1 MPNTAHP
8 TTEPGTTGQ
17 DTTGQG
23 TPGAEST
30 DIALIGM
37 AGRFPGARNLDAYWR
52 NLRDGVESITFLDE
66 EELLAHGVP
75 REALRAPNYIR
86 AASVLDGYD
95 RFDAPFFGYN
105 AREAAILD
113 PQQRLFLESSWAA
126 LEDAG
131 HTPGSFGGSIGVYAA
146 SNLSTYLMTNLIAGR
161 GLPPGGDS
169 LELVIANDKDYVA
182 NRVAYKLDL
191 DGPAVCVQT
200 ACSSS
205 LVAVHLAV
213 QALLGY
219 ECDMAL
225 AGGVTLR
232 FPQHAGYFHREGMI
246 FSADGH
252 CRPFDAR
259 ATGTVAGN
267 GVGVVVLKRLEDA
280 IADGD
285 HIEAVIKGSAVNNDG
300 AAKIGYTAPSVD
312 GQAQVVAA
320 ALGIAGVEPATITAI
335 EAHGTGT
342 PLGDPIEVRALT
354 QVFGPTATGP
364 GQCALGSVKGNIGH
378 LDSTAGV
385 AGLIKA
391 VLQLRH
397 GELVPSV
404 NFEAPNPEIDF
415 AATPFHVNTEL
426 RKWTA
431 NGHPRRIGVSSFG
444 IGGTNAHVV
453 LEEPPQAAPAPP
465 PARAVQALTIS
476 ARTPAALDE
485 ATANLAAALVG
496 NGHHDLAD
504 VAHTLQTGRTGFPHR
519 RVVVARDAADAAA
532 ALRELDPQRV
542 TTHGPAGE
550 ARTVLLFPG
559 QGSQYP
565 GMGRDLY
572 ENEPVFRAQV
582 DACAEELAPHL
593 GFDLRDALFPAADAD
608 PQEAARRLEQ
618 TATAQ
623 PALFTVEY
631 ALAAL
636 LESWGVAPDA
646 MIGHS
651 IGEITAACRAG
662 VLTLPGAL
670 RMVAVRGRLMQSLPT
685 GAMLSAA
692 LPEERLRAILPD
704 GLSVAA
710 VNGPELCVVSGPHD
724 AVAAFRQR
732 LEGDGVAARP
742 LHTSH
747 AFHSAMMEPITGAF
761 AAELAGI
768 ELRPPR
774 IPFVSNRTGTW
785 ITPEQATDPGYWVG
799 HIRDAVRFGD
809 GVDLVTQDGPA
820 ALVEVGPGHTLGT
833 LARSGSRGRG
843 CTVLATLPGPREDAD
858 EQEFL
863 TGALGRMWLAGARV
877 DWAALHGERRR
888 RVSLPTYPFEPR
900 RYWIEPKTEP
910 KTGPEAES
918 GGGTGGLD
926 LDVQAPAEP
935 ETRDDFAVGALDP
948 RPVLSTDF
956 LAPRDPREERIAAI
970 WQEMLGV
977 GPIGVHD
984 SFVELGGHSLLA
996 ARVLE
1001 RVNADLGSAVSPR
1014 QLFNAPTVAGL
1025 AQAVA
1030 ETGGAAAE
1038 AGAGPESAT
1047 RLPQAVPEPDRLHEP
1062 FPLTEIQQAQ
1072 WIGRLGTFNVG
1083 DVAAHVYWEVELDDA
1098 VDLGRLEH
1106 TWNRLMDRHAM
1117 LRAVIHPDGRQQIL
1131 PDVGPYRFPVLD
1143 LRTTSEDERT
1153 RQLEELRDRLSHEVR
1168 PTDTWPLFDV
1178 RTTLLPGGRT
1188 RLHVSFDLLIA
1199 DIGSIRILMR
1209 DWRKLYQHGED
1220 ALPPLTLS
1228 YRDYALASAA
1238 VRDTPLHQRAL
1249 AYWRDRVR
1257 DLPPGPD
1264 LPLAMAPAALTSP
1277 EFAARRAVIP
1287 RAVWERFTDRAA
1299 KLGVTPS
1306 VALLAVYAR
1315 VLGTWCRGG
1324 RFTLN
1329 VTVTNRLEVHDE
1341 VPDLVGEFASFDL
1354 LPVDLTAGDGIAA
1367 LAARMQEQAWQD
1379 LEHRCLNGVEVLREM
1394 ARQRGGTSGAVMP
1407 VVFTSTLVQQN
1418 EPGDESMF
1426 GWLGEMS
1433 HEIAQTPQVWMDAG
1447 VLEVADG
1454 IQLSWHGVRQ
1464 LFPDGVLDDMFDRF
1478 QHLVDVL
1485 AETDEAWTGAPAS
1498 LLPDHQRE
1506 LIAAVNDTAGPVPD
1520 GFLFTPLVE
1529 QARRT
1534 PERVAIIA
1542 PGGALTFGDLYRHA
1556 CHVARRL
1563 RELGAGPGQ
1572 LVAVAAD
1579 KSREQIVAA
1588 LGVLLAGGAY
1598 LPIDPD
1604 LPTERQDHLLDHG
1617 RARIV
1622 VTRAGGPDRT
1632 WPDGLRQVVVDLAT
1646 AVGDDGPPEPVQQPG
1661 DLAYVVYTS
1670 GSTGQPKGVMLSH
1683 RAALNTLADINERF
1697 RLGPDDRVLGLSSL
1711 SFDLS
1716 VWDVFGVL
1724 GAGGALVLPET
1735 DARRDPGRWLELVTE
1750 HRVTVWNSVPALMA
1764 MFAEHVAGLP
1774 ARPELPLRLALLS
1787 GDWIPVDLPGRLR
1800 GIRPGMEVISLGGA
1814 TEAAVWSIYYPIG
1827 EVDPSWDSIPYGRP
1841 LRNQSFHVFNDR
1853 MEECPVWTTGELYI
1867 GGAGVAE
1874 GYWRDEERTAASFV
1888 THPVTGERLYRTGDL
1903 GRRLPDGDI
1912 EFLGRED
1919 FQVKIGGFRI
1929 ELGEIESVLLGC
1941 AGVRTAVA
1949 AAVGPDR
1956 HHRRLAAYLVPDD
1969 DNTDRDALVAA
1980 ARQAAESTLPAYMVP
1995 STFTVLDRLPLT
2007 ANGKVDRS
2015 ALPEPGA
2022 TAAAVDSGPASPLAL
2037 RLAGLVAEV
2046 LGLESVAPQQNFF
2059 EIGGDS
2065 IKGIQIISRANAEGL
2080 EVTPADLFQQQTIS
2094 ALAAVLEERGAGT
2107 AAAPG
2112 AGGPVP
2118 LTPHQRRLIDRAAP
2132 ALPAATHRVELPV
2145 DAALEPQ
2152 TAGQALESVV
2162 ERHAA
2167 LRLRLAEQG
2176 AEWAQYAAEAD
2187 PDACYVPLIDLAALP
2202 AERRE
2207 AAMRQM
2213 VAEMAGELDLLHGP
2227 VTKAALFDL
2236 GDGPRR
2242 LVWLAHALAVDA
2254 PSWQPLLDD
2263 LRAALA
2269 PGQEPA
2275 PRPAAAPAFPRWAEQ
2290 LATRTGEAPPA
2301 GAAPQDGAEL
2311 PLGTATAAEPFH
2323 VTGALSAEET
2333 AALLDGARAA
2343 YRMSPQE
2350 VCLAATALALG
2361 AVTGGGHATVE
2372 VEYDL
2377 RGDGAAGTVGAC
2389 TGTAPVTVPLGTD
2402 GDLAALLAEVK
2413 ERHRDAAAHAPHAVP
2428 GERPQLLLGA
2438 VCETGEETVPL
2449 RDEAGAPPRPLVV
2462 TPCLAAGRLHLG
2474 LTSHADAEETACR
2487 LAQALREGLHRLA
2500 AHCQDPDAGRV
2511 TPSDFPLAGL
2521 DEDELSTF
2529 LAALTGDAA
2538 DGTPGEAGTTG
2549 EEGAR

>member
-1 MPNTAHP
+1 MPNTGSNTA
-8 TTEPGTTGQ
+8 
-17 DTTGQG
+17 
-23 TPGAEST
+23 ASEST
-30 DIALIGM
+30 DIALVGM
-37 AGRFPGARNLDAYWR
+37 AGRFPGARTLDAYWR

-75 REALRAPNYIR
+75 RDALEAPNYIR

-113 PQQRLFLESSWAA
+113 PQQRLFLESAWAA

-146 SNLSTYLMTNLIAGR
+146 SNLSTYLIANLIAGR

-232 FPQHAGYFHREGMI
+232 FPQHAGYYYREGMI

-252 CRPFDAR
+252 CRPFDAK
-259 ATGTVAGN
+259 ASGTIAGN

-280 IADGD
+280 LADGD

-320 ALGIAGVEPATITAI
+320 ALGIAGVEPATVTAI

-354 QVFGPTATGP
+354 QVFGPTVTTP
-364 GQCALGSVKGNIGH
+364 GHIALSSVKGNIGH

-391 VLQLRH
+391 VLQLRN

-404 NFEAPNPEIDF
+404 NYEAPNPEIDF
-415 AATPFHVNTEL
+415 GATPFHVNTEL

-431 NGHPRRIGVSSFG
+431 NGNPRRIGVSSFG
-444 IGGTNAHVV
+444 IGGTNAHIV
-453 LEEPPQAAPAPP
+453 LEEAPQAAPAPP
-465 PARAVQALTIS
+465 PARVPQALTIS

-485 ATANLAAALVG
+485 ATANLAAALTG

-504 VAHTLQTGRTGFPHR
+504 IAHTLQTGRTAFTHR

-532 ALRELDPQRV
+532 ALSELDPRRV
-542 TTHGPAGE
+542 TTHAPAGE

-572 ENEPVFRAQV
+572 DSEPVYRAQV
-582 DACAEELAPHL
+582 DACAERLTPHL
-593 GFDLRDALFPAADAD
+593 GFDLREALFPAAGAD
-608 PQEAARRLEQ
+608 PDEAARRLEQ
-618 TATAQ
+618 TAVAQ

-636 LESWGVAPDA
+636 LESWGVVPDA

-651 IGEITAACRAG
+651 VGEITAACRAG
-662 VLTLPGAL
+662 VLTLPDAL
-670 RMVAVRGRLMQSLPT
+670 RMVAVRGRLMQELPT

-692 LPEERLRAILPD
+692 LPEERLRALLPD
-704 GLSVAA
+704 GLSLAA
-710 VNGPELCVVSGPHD
+710 VNGPELCVVSGPHED
-724 AVAAFRQR
+724 VEAFRQR
-732 LEGDGVAARP
+732 LEADGVAARR

-761 AAELAGI
+761 AAELSGI
-768 ELRPPR
+768 SLSPPR
-774 IPFVSNRTGTW
+774 IPYVSNRTGTW
-785 ITPEQATDPGYWVG
+785 ITAEQATDPAYWVG
-799 HIRDAVRFGD
+799 HVRDAVRFGD
-809 GVDLVTQDGPA
+809 GVDLVTRDGPA
-820 ALVEVGPGHTLGT
+820 ALVEAGPGHTLGT
-833 LARSGSRGRG
+833 LARSASRGRG
-843 CTVLATLPGPREDAD
+843 CTVLATLPGPREEAD

-863 TGALGRMWLAGARV
+863 TGAVARVWLAGAHV
-877 DWAALHGERRR
+877 DWAALHGGRRR

-900 RYWIEPKTEP
+900 RYWIEPKR
-910 KTGPEAES
+910 ES
-918 GGGTGGLD
+918 TGGALD

-935 ETRDDFAVGALDP
+935 ETHDDFAVGALDP

-970 WQEMLGV
+970 WQDMLGV

-1001 RVNADLGSAVSPR
+1001 RVNAALGCSVSPR

-1030 ETGGAAAE
+1030 DAGGAAQ
-1038 AGAGPESAT
+1038 AT
-1047 RLPQAVPEPDRLHEP
+1047 GQDTAARLPQAVPDPDGLHEP

-1083 DVAAHVYWEVELDDA
+1083 DVAAHVYWEVELDA
-1098 VDLGRLEH
+1098 GIDLARLET
-1106 TWNRLMDRHAM
+1106 TWNQLMDRHAM

-1131 PDVGPYRFPVLD
+1131 PDTGPYRFPVLD
-1143 LRTTSEDERT
+1143 LRDATEDDRA
-1153 RQLEELRDRLSHEVR
+1153 RHLDELRERLSHEVR

-1178 RTTLLPGGRT
+1178 RTTLLPEGRT

-1220 ALPPLTLS
+1220 AVPPLALS
-1228 YRDYALASAA
+1228 YRDYALAAAA
-1238 VRDTPLHQRAL
+1238 VRETPLHARAL
-1249 AYWRDRVR
+1249 EYWRDRVR

-1264 LPLAMAPAALTSP
+1264 LPLAVAPASLTSP

-1324 RFTLN
+1324 KFTLN

-1464 LFPDGVLDDMFDRF
+1464 LFPDGLMDDMFDRF
-1478 QHLVDVL
+1478 RHLVDVL
-1485 AETDEAWTGAPAS
+1485 AGSDEAWTGAPVS

-1520 GFLFTPLVE
+1520 GLLFTPLVE
-1529 QARRT
+1529 QARRS
-1534 PERVAIIA
+1534 PDRVAIVA
-1542 PGGALTFGDLYRHA
+1542 PGGELTFGDLYRHA

-1563 RELGAGPGQ
+1563 RELGVGPNQ

-1604 LPTERQDHLLDHG
+1604 LPVERQDYLLGHG
-1617 RARIV
+1617 RARVV
-1622 VTRAGGPDRT
+1622 VTRAEGPNRA
-1632 WPDGLRQVVVDLAT
+1632 WPDGLREVVVDLAT

-1661 DLAYVVYTS
+1661 DLAYVIFTS
-1670 GSTGQPKGVMLSH
+1670 GSTGLPKGVMLSH
-1683 RAALNTLADINERF
+1683 RAALNTLVDINERF
-1697 RLGPDDRVLGLSSL
+1697 GLGPDDRVLGLSSL

-1724 GAGGALVLPET
+1724 GAGGAVVLPEP

-1764 MFAEHVAGLP
+1764 MFAEHVAGMRE
-1774 ARPELPLRLALLS
+1774 RPELPLRLTLLS

-1800 GIRPGMEVISLGGA
+1800 EIRPGMDVISLGGA
-1814 TEAAVWSIYYPIG
+1814 TEAAVWSIHYPIG

-1841 LRNQSFHVFNDR
+1841 LRNQTFHVLNDR
-1853 MEECPVWTTGELYI
+1853 MEECPVWTSGELYI
-1867 GGAGVAE
+1867 GGVGVAE

-1929 ELGEIESVLLGC
+1929 ELGEIESALLGC
-1941 AGVRTAVA
+1941 EGVRTAVA

-1956 HHRRLAAYLVPDD
+1956 HHRRLAAYLVPEDEGAD
-1969 DNTDRDALVAA
+1969 PDALVEA
-1980 ARQAAESTLPAYMVP
+1980 ARRAAENSLPHYMVP
-1995 STFTVLDRLPLT
+1995 STFTVLDRLPLS
-2007 ANGKVDRS
+2007 ANGKVDRG
-2015 ALPEPGA
+2015 ALPEPGS
-2022 TAAAVDSGPASPLAL
+2022 TSGAAQDSGPASPLAL
-2037 RLAGLVAEV
+2037 RIAALVGEV
-2046 LGLESVAPQQNFF
+2046 LGLEDVAPQHNFF

-2080 EVTPADLFQQQTIS
+2080 EVSPADLFQQQTIA
-2094 ALAAVLEERGAGT
+2094 ALAAVLEERGAGA

-2118 LTPHQRRLIDRAAP
+2118 LTAHQRRLIDRAAP
-2132 ALPAATHRVELPV
+2132 ALPAATHRVELEV
-2145 DAALEPQ
+2145 DADLEPRTAGRALE
-2152 TAGQALESVV
+2152 TVV

-2167 LRLRLAEQG
+2167 LRLRLVQQG
-2176 AEWAQYAAEAD
+2176 TEWAQFAAEAD

-2202 AERRE
+2202 GERRD

-2213 VAEMAGELDLLHGP
+2213 VTEMAAELDVQRGP

-2236 GDGPRR
+2236 GGGPRR
-2242 LVWLAHALAVDA
+2242 LVWLAHALAVDT
-2254 PSWQPLLDD
+2254 PSWRTLLAD
-2263 LRAALA
+2263 LRDALGALA
-2269 PGQEPA
+2269 RGEEPA
-2275 PRPAAAPAFPRWAEQ
+2275 ARPAAGSFTRWAEQ
-2290 LATRTGEAPPA
+2290 LAAQDPA
-2301 GAAPQDGAEL
+2301 GTAADPAATQTGDLAEL
-2311 PLGTATAAEPFH
+2311 PLGTATTDEPFH
-2323 VTGALSAEET
+2323 VTGALDAEDT

-2343 YRMSPQE
+2343 YRMTPHE
-2350 VCLAATALALG
+2350 VCLAAVALALT
-2361 AVTGGGHATVE
+2361 AVTTGGHATVD

-2377 RGDGAAGTVGAC
+2377 RGDTASGTVGAC
-2389 TGTAPVTVPLGTD
+2389 TGTAPVTLALGD
-2402 GDLAALLAEVK
+2402 GGDLAALLAEAK
-2413 ERHRDAAAHAPHAVP
+2413 DRHREAAGRGAHAAP
-2428 GERPQLLLGA
+2428 GQEPQILLAAL
-2438 VCETGEETVPL
+2438 CETGGEDAVPL
-2449 RDEAGAPPRPLVV
+2449 RDDAGTPPRPLVV
-2462 TPCLAAGRLHLG
+2462 TPALAAGRLHLG

-2487 LAQALREGLHRLA
+2487 LARALRESLLRLA

-2529 LAALTGDAA
+2529 LAALAGDATDDQA
-2538 DGTPGEAGTTG
+2538 PHTAGEAGTTG
-2549 EEGAR
+2549 EEGTR